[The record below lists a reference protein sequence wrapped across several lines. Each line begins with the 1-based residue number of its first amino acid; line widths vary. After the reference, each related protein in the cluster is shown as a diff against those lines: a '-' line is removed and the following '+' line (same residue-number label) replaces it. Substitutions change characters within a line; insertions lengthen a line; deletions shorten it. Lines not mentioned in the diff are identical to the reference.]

1 MLKNYNLRVSC
12 DLDDTIFSFIQHYY
26 NRFGIPKTDLEITKN
41 VRGVLLSDS
50 DFWLSQPIIHALNF
64 TPHCYCTARLITKN
78 LIRKQLQINNLPEAP
93 IYQVKGVALSKLP
106 QIKRSRCDVHVDDS
120 IRVFIDLN
128 THNVPCLL
136 IDSEANR
143 EWGPIGRIYS
153 LDKEEIEDAY
163 NLFLTTIYPNFKDL
177 L

>member
-1 MLKNYNLRVSC
+1 
-12 DLDDTIFSFIQHYY
+12 
-26 NRFGIPKTDLEITKN
+26 
-41 VRGVLLSDS
+41 
-50 DFWLSQPIIHALNF
+50 
-64 TPHCYCTARLITKN
+64 
-78 LIRKQLQINNLPEAP
+78 
-93 IYQVKGVALSKLP
+93 
-106 QIKRSRCDVHVDDS
+106 
-120 IRVFIDLN
+120 
-128 THNVPCLL
+128 VPCLL